1 MNLVLVSGIS
11 GSGKSLALQ
20 ALEDFG
26 FYCVDNIP
34 LELLEHLIAWHRKAG
49 GTDRLAVSIDAR
61 SKTQLKP
68 LNRKLYQIKQAQ
80 DNIRIL
86 FLEAKDEIL
95 LQRYLETRRAHPL
108 HDHFPLI
115 KEAIA
120 KERVLLEPIRE
131 VSLVLDT
138 SYMHKRTLR
147 QWIKEWVG
155 VLSRPLIRIFQSCGF
170 KFGAPS
176 DANYVFDVRC
186 LPNPHYSADLKE
198 LVGFDRKIQLY
209 FEQFSEVK
217 EMLKHIF
224 SFLNT
229 IISHYQENASLTIA
243 IGCTGGIHRS
253 VYITE
258 KLAQCFKNQGNTV
271 LVHHRQLIK

>member
-155 VLSRPLIRIFQSCGF
+155 V
-170 KFGAPS
+170 
-176 DANYVFDVRC
+176 
-186 LPNPHYSADLKE
+186 
-198 LVGFDRKIQLY
+198 
-209 FEQFSEVK
+209 
-217 EMLKHIF
+217 
-224 SFLNT
+224 
-229 IISHYQENASLTIA
+229 
-243 IGCTGGIHRS
+243 
-253 VYITE
+253 
-258 KLAQCFKNQGNTV
+258 
-271 LVHHRQLIK
+271 